1 MLEMGGIEESTS
13 DWCCPIELV
22 CKSDGSIRFCV
33 DYHRINKVSKFVA
46 YPMPQVY
53 IEARKLAREPRCQ
66 KHSRLIALLLV
77 YWQLASSSVPPP
89 VALERTRFASFV
101 RVRVRLRKRGWVCLW
116 TDTDTCPES
125 WQAYWFFRRIQG
137 DTLYMCEQF
146 GVNGT
151 LYFYVM
157 RTSCFMAKPRN
168 GPHHHTH
175 QVRLRGLV
183 SSLVSI
189 VCVASLNNK

>member
-66 KHSRLIALLLV
+66 KHSRLIALLHV
-77 YWQLASSSVPPP
+77 YWQLAFSSVPPP

-101 RVRVRLRKRGWVCLW
+101 RVRVRLRKRG
-116 TDTDTCPES
+116 
-125 WQAYWFFRRIQG
+125 
-137 DTLYMCEQF
+137 
-146 GVNGT
+146 
-151 LYFYVM
+151 
-157 RTSCFMAKPRN
+157 
-168 GPHHHTH
+168 
-175 QVRLRGLV
+175 
-183 SSLVSI
+183 
-189 VCVASLNNK
+189 